1 MRTIILDHQ
10 RIDRIIK
17 RIAHQV
23 VEHCYTQDRII
34 VVGIKPRG
42 TWVADQIVA
51 QLKDIAPMQ
60 IDQHT
65 IDVDA
70 IDSAS
75 LVAAKIKGQYV
86 VLVDDVIKSGHTMM
100 LAASAL
106 MKFEP
111 SMLITASLVDRKH
124 RKFPIQSDFT
134 GLSLATTIQEHLKLE
149 IKPKPTLYLE

>member
-1 MRTIILDHQ
+1 MGHKYVVIKVIKEGIDVCKTWISKFEHQKHRMRTIILDHQ

-60 IDQHT
+60 VDQHT

-86 VLVDDVIKSGHTMM
+86 V
-100 LAASAL
+100 
-106 MKFEP
+106 
-111 SMLITASLVDRKH
+111 
-124 RKFPIQSDFT
+124 
-134 GLSLATTIQEHLKLE
+134 
-149 IKPKPTLYLE
+149 